1 MSIKSGDTALNH
13 AEKASTPKR
22 AMVEVDHFDLPDE
35 QSDTNDLVEAST
47 APPAR
52 GRRRLGKVSIAS
64 GLAGLL
70 AVGTLFSWAW
80 YSRTSGNE
88 AVSEQVASDAAVPE
102 AAAQA
107 VEQGFGDSG
116 ASSRSGVRGNLD
128 SAVADENAKE
138 HDASLKSSHDSA
150 LETSADET
158 AAEREQ
164 LMETDLKLVA
174 AQAEKLEAE
183 KKAAEERLSAARESL
198 KKAGVD
204 TSQISAEDLAAA
216 STGGGSM
223 PLKENYSIGA
233 HFGQTGAW
241 ARYHTG
247 QDFPAPV
254 GTPIYAAASGIV
266 LSPTA
271 ASWAGNN
278 VVIMHLNG
286 GMTLYA
292 HQSQVVV
299 KPGQA
304 VKAGDLIGYVGV
316 TGRSFGAH
324 LHFEYNPAGTTPGDV
339 YTATDPMAFLRS
351 QGVTVQ

>member
-1 MSIKSGDTALNH
+1 MSIESGDTALNH
-13 AEKASTPKR
+13 TEKASTPKR
-22 AMVEVDHFDLPDE
+22 AMVEVDPFDFPGE
-35 QSDTNDLVEAST
+35 QSDTNDVMEIST
-47 APPAR
+47 TSPT
-52 GRRRLGKVSIAS
+52 RRRRRFGRVSIAS

-70 AVGTLFSWAW
+70 AVGTLFSWALH
-80 YSRTSGNE
+80 SRTSGNE
-88 AVSEQVASDAAVPE
+88 SVSDHVASDAAVPE

-107 VEQGFGDSG
+107 VEQGFGNSG
-116 ASSRSGVRGNLD
+116 TSSRSGVRSNLD
-128 SAVADENAKE
+128 SAVANENAKE
-138 HDASLKSSHDSA
+138 HDASLKSSHDDA

-164 LMETDLKLVA
+164 LLETDLKLVA
-174 AQAEKLEAE
+174 AQAEKIEAE
-183 KKAAEERLSAARESL
+183 KKQAEERLSAARESL

-216 STGGGSM
+216 SAGGGSM
-223 PLKENYSIGA
+223 PLKENYSIGSS
-233 HFGQTGAW
+233 FGQTGAW

-304 VKAGDLIGYVGV
+304 VKAGDLIGYVGL
-316 TGRSFGAH
+316 TGRTFGAH
-324 LHFEYNPAGTTPGDV
+324 LHFEYYPAGTTPGDV
-339 YTATDPMAFLRS
+339 YKATDPMEFLRS
-351 QGVTVQ
+351 QGVTIR

>member
-1 MSIKSGDTALNH
+1 
-13 AEKASTPKR
+13 
-22 AMVEVDHFDLPDE
+22 
-35 QSDTNDLVEAST
+35 
-47 APPAR
+47 
-52 GRRRLGKVSIAS
+52 
-64 GLAGLL
+64 LL

-80 YSRTSGNE
+80 YSRTSGSE
-88 AVSEQVASDAAVPE
+88 TVSDQVASDAAVPE

-107 VEQGFGDSG
+107 VEQGFGGSG
-116 ASSRSGVRGNLD
+116 VSSRSGVRGNLD

-138 HDASLKSSHDSA
+138 HDASLKSSHDST
-150 LETSADET
+150 LENSADET

-164 LMETDLKLVA
+164 LIEADLKLVA
-174 AQAEKLEAE
+174 AQAEKIEAE
-183 KKAAEERLSAARESL
+183 KKQAEERLSAARESL

-216 STGGGSM
+216 SAGGGSM
-223 PLKENYSIGA
+223 PLKENYSIGSS
-233 HFGQTGAW
+233 FGQTGAW

-316 TGRSFGAH
+316 TGRSFGPH
-324 LHFEYNPAGTTPGDV
+324 LHFEYYPSGVTPGDV
-339 YTATDPMAFLRS
+339 YSATNPMSYLRS
-351 QGVTVQ
+351 IGISM

>member
-1 MSIKSGDTALNH
+1 MNH
-13 AEKASTPKR
+13 TEKASTPKR
-22 AMVEVDHFDLPDE
+22 AMVEVDPFDFPGE
-35 QSDTNDLVEAST
+35 QSDTNDVIEIST
-47 APPAR
+47 TSPT
-52 GRRRLGKVSIAS
+52 RRRRRFGRVSIAS

-70 AVGTLFSWAW
+70 AVGTLFTWAW

-88 AVSEQVASDAAVPE
+88 SVSDQVASDAAVPE

-107 VEQGFGDSG
+107 VEQGFGNSG
-116 ASSRSGVRGNLD
+116 ASSRSGVRGDLD
-128 SAVADENAKE
+128 SAVADE
-138 HDASLKSSHDSA
+138 HDASLKSSHDDA

-164 LMETDLKLVA
+164 LIESDLKLVA
-174 AQAEKLEAE
+174 AQAEKIEAE
-183 KKAAEERLSAARESL
+183 KKQAEERLNAARESL

-216 STGGGSM
+216 SAGGGSM
-223 PLKENYSIGA
+223 PLKENYSIGST
-233 HFGQTGAW
+233 FGQTGAW

-304 VKAGDLIGYVGV
+304 VKAGDLIGYVGQ
-316 TGRSFGAH
+316 TGRSFGPH
-324 LHFEYNPAGTTPGDV
+324 LHFEYYPAGTTPGDV
-339 YTATDPMAFLRS
+339 YKATDPMEFLRS
-351 QGVTVQ
+351 QGVTIR

>member
-1 MSIKSGDTALNH
+1 MNH
-13 AEKASTPKR
+13 TEKASTPKR
-22 AMVEVDHFDLPDE
+22 AMVEVDPFDFPGE
-35 QSDTNDLVEAST
+35 QSDTNDVMEIST
-47 APPAR
+47 TSPT
-52 GRRRLGKVSIAS
+52 RRRRRFGRVSIAS

-70 AVGTLFSWAW
+70 AVGTLFGWAW

-88 AVSEQVASDAAVPE
+88 SVSDQVASDAAVPE

-107 VEQGFGDSG
+107 VEQGFGNSG
-116 ASSRSGVRGNLD
+116 ASSRSGVRGDLD

-138 HDASLKSSHDSA
+138 HDASLKSSHDDA

-164 LMETDLKLVA
+164 LIESDLKLVA
-174 AQAEKLEAE
+174 AQAEKIEAE
-183 KKAAEERLSAARESL
+183 KKQAEERLSAARESL

-204 TSQISAEDLAAA
+204 TSQISAAA
-216 STGGGSM
+216 SAGGGSM
-223 PLKENYSIGA
+223 PLKENYSIGST
-233 HFGQTGAW
+233 FGQTGAW

-304 VKAGDLIGYVGV
+304 VKAGDLIGYVGQ
-316 TGRSFGAH
+316 TGRSFGPH
-324 LHFEYNPAGTTPGDV
+324 LHFEYYPAGTTPGDV
-339 YTATDPMAFLRS
+339 YKATDPMEFLRS
-351 QGVTVQ
+351 QGVTIR

>member
-1 MSIKSGDTALNH
+1 M
-13 AEKASTPKR
+13 EKASVPKR

-35 QSDTNDLVEAST
+35 ESDSHDVVEAST
-47 APPAR
+47 SSPSR
-52 GRRRLGKVSIAS
+52 RRRRLGRVSIAS

-70 AVGTLFSWAW
+70 AVGGLFSWAW

-88 AVSEQVASDAAVPE
+88 VASDQVATDAAVPE
-102 AAAQA
+102 AAAEA
-107 VEQGFGDSG
+107 VEQGFGNSG
-116 ASSRSGVRGNLD
+116 ASSRSGIRGNLD
-128 SAVADENAKE
+128 SAVADENAKD
-138 HDASLKSSHDSA
+138 HDSSLQSSRDSA
-150 LETSADET
+150 LENNANET
-158 AAEREQ
+158 AAERESM
-164 LMETDLKLVA
+164 MEADLKLVA
-174 AQAEKLEAE
+174 AQAEKIEAE

-198 KKAGVD
+198 RKAGVD
-204 TSQISAEDLAAA
+204 TSEISAEDLAAA
-216 STGGGSM
+216 SAGGGSM
-223 PLKENYSIGA
+223 PLKENYSIGSR
-233 HFGQTGAW
+233 FGATGAW

-247 QDFPAPV
+247 QDFPAPD

-278 VVIMHLNG
+278 VVIMHMNG

-304 VKAGDLIGYVGV
+304 VRAGDLIGYVGQ

-324 LHFEYNPAGTTPGDV
+324 LHMEYYPAGTTPGDV
-339 YTATDPMAFLRS
+339 YSATDPVEFLRS